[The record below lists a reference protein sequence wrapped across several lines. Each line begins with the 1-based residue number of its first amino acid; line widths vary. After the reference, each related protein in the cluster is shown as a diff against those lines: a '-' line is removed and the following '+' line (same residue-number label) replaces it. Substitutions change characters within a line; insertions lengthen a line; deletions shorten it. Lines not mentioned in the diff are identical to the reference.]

1 MRRKPGTSV
10 GVATL
15 ANMIPAWLTVLSWF
29 AIVAGVLSA
38 AWIGVDVLRHP
49 QKMTIMSVVWPIVGL
64 FGPGL
69 MVWAYFAW
77 GRPDAKD
84 AQMGQMAR
92 HEGHGMHHSKPPFPI
107 AVAKGALHCGS
118 GCTLGDLCAES
129 LLIFFPFTW
138 FGSELLTG
146 WTLDYIAAFVLG
158 IAFQYFSIKPMTG
171 QSPGQALVSA
181 LKADSLSLT
190 AWQVGMYGWMAIVTF
205 LIFGHPLEKTSPV
218 FWFMMQLAMLLGFL
232 VAYPVNAW
240 LLRRGIKERM

>member
-1 MRRKPGTSV
+1 MPTWLTALSILSL
-10 GVATL
+10 GVAL
-15 ANMIPAWLTVLSWF
+15 LCALWIVLDIARGHRQHM
-29 AIVAGVLSA
+29 AIMH
-38 AWIGVDVLRHP
+38 I
-49 QKMTIMSVVWPIVGL
+49 VWPVTALYAGPLGL
-64 FGPGL
+64 
-69 MVWAYFAW
+69 WAYYRW
-77 GRPDAKD
+77 GRPRTRQAMERRKQKGQQDA
-84 AQMGQMAR
+84 APG
-92 HEGHGMHHSKPPFPI
+92 GSV
-107 AVAKGALHCGS
+107 AVAATHCGS

-129 LLIFFPFTW
+129 LLIVFPFTW

-146 WTLDYIAAFVLG
+146 WTLDYIAAFALG

-205 LIFGHPLEKTSPV
+205 LIFGHPLQKTSPV
-218 FWFMMQLAMLLGFL
+218 FWFMMQLAMLLGFV